1 MELPGV
7 GIVFAQGLG
16 KLVSAI
22 QSRACAKIQVSM
34 QVWIEDGIQG
44 RFVGNADR
52 PRRQPFMF
60 VSIVGRIYFY
70 VF

>member
-22 QSRACAKIQVSM
+22 QSRACAEIQVAM

-44 RFVGNADR
+44 RLVRNADR
-52 PRRQPFMF
+52 PGRQPFLF
-60 VSIVGRIYFY
+60 VCIVGIFFFY